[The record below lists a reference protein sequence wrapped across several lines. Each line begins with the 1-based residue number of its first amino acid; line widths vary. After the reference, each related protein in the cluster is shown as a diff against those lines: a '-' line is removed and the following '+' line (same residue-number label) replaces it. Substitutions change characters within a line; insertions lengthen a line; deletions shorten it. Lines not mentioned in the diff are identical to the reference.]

1 MRQLAHNF
9 RYSVRQLRSNPGFS
23 ATVMITLALA
33 IGANTAIFSIV
44 YALMLRSLP
53 YWHAERIGTIFTQ
66 IARIDPAK
74 TLREE

>member
-1 MRQLAHNF
+1 
-9 RYSVRQLRSNPGFS
+9 
-23 ATVMITLALA
+23 MITLALA

-53 YWHAERIGTIFTQ
+53 YSHPERIGTIFTQ